1 MTTSALRTK
10 ISLCKFAPAAR
21 VTGGRG
27 VLLALGGALLGVING
42 LFGAGGGMV
51 AVPLLTYVAGLSE
64 KKAHATA
71 IALILPLCAVSAV
84 VYAVRGEF
92 DYAIMPPA
100 VIGILLGG
108 VLGAVALKKL
118 AAPVINFLFYG
129 LMLFAGLKMML

>member
-51 AVPLLTYVAGLSE
+51 AVP
-64 KKAHATA
+64 
-71 IALILPLCAVSAV
+71 
-84 VYAVRGEF
+84 
-92 DYAIMPPA
+92 
-100 VIGILLGG
+100 
-108 VLGAVALKKL
+108 
-118 AAPVINFLFYG
+118 VINFLFYG